1 MRPRTLARKK
11 LKPILDFFE
20 RFGDCITPCGLSYQ
34 QKAVARA
41 QYALDRNLEDSLTAC
56 ALLYDLDELVI
67 KSLTQNSPTEI
78 LNKDKYAA
86 ECLKIIFPE
95 SMTKPIRLKT
105 ITKQYAS
112 QPAKLEN
119 GTAKLF
125 EESPWFFACMSLFQI
140 EKKLLSQASNHV
152 YNVSNIT
159 SYEELLLSQTL
170 ILSRK
175 EKQHA

>member
-20 RFGDCITPCGLSYQ
+20 RFGDCIAPCGLSYQ
-34 QKAVARA
+34 QKAIARA
-41 QYALDRNLEDSLTAC
+41 QYAVERNLEDALSAC

-67 KSLTQNSPTEI
+67 QSLSQNAPTNI
-78 LNKDKYAA
+78 LNKDKHAA
-86 ECLKIIFPE
+86 ECLKVIFPE
-95 SMTKPIRLKT
+95 HISKPIRLKT

-112 QPAKLEN
+112 QPATLEN

-140 EKKLLSQASNHV
+140 EKKLLTHV
-152 YNVSNIT
+152 SAHAHNVSDIA

>member
-20 RFGDCITPCGLSYQ
+20 RFGDCMAPCGLSYQ
-34 QKAVARA
+34 QKAIARA
-41 QYALDRNLEDSLTAC
+41 QYALDRNLEDTLTVC

-67 KSLTQNSPTEI
+67 KSLNQTASRTP
-78 LNKDKYAA
+78 LNKDKHAA
-86 ECLKIIFPE
+86 ECLKLTFPDHI
-95 SMTKPIRLKT
+95 TKPIRLKA

-112 QPAKLEN
+112 QPCTLES

-140 EKKLLSQASNHV
+140 EKKLLSQASTHSH
-152 YNVSNIT
+152 NVSDIA